1 MDVINV
7 WQWGQFILLNS
18 LKPVVVFQCFSIH
31 GIHFLNSKVSQPYM
45 ENLILLWLLKMIPLC
60 SAHFSTPC
68 EFDFL
73 RVTMTLSTHC
83 KTYHQNWK
91 ALMFIWEPKPL
102 RWTCWGVH
110 VSCLQFK
117 LHIWVLTQIWDL
129 SDCYIHFYYTISYI
143 LKIQGQSII
152 NFW

>member
-1 MDVINV
+1 MRPIY
-7 WQWGQFILLNS
+7 FIKFFKTCSCFSMFFNSFFKLKSQPTLHGKLNS
-18 LKPVVVFQCFSIH
+18 FMVIENDSIVQCT
-31 GIHFLNSKVSQPYM
+31 FLNT
-45 ENLILLWLLKMIPLC
+45 LWIWIFMC
-60 SAHFSTPC
+60 HN
-68 EFDFL
+68 
-73 RVTMTLSTHC
+73 MTLSTHC

-129 SDCYIHFYYTISYI
+129 SDCYIHFYYSISYI